1 MNSTKN
7 DEDLNNGKEKNS
19 KKKDS
24 NIYYK
29 SPIDNIN
36 DMVSS
41 ILPKNYINDIAESI
55 VNMDYMSNIIA
66 DILPKNYINTISESI
81 LSQTY
86 MSNLINSIE
95 SILPKN
101 YINTISE
108 TLSVFANNAL
118 KNIIPQNYV
127 PNMFETITNNVSNIC
142 YTDTITNCINEIID
156 SNINLNTIL
165 VNKEIMNN
173 TSVDIEKF
181 DKNDRENTFTNIKE
195 IINISQKDNAEQLI
209 YNKLNEIKKE
219 HPLVAG
225 AIFQIFWIIIS
236 LVIGAFFTQNS
247 NNYYI
252 QNYTVNNNFSIQK
265 DEQSDFIDNARY
277 VIAEKL
283 NVRSG
288 PGKNYEIINTLKYG
302 NVVKVQSKVRYWTE
316 ILYKD
321 IENDILIKG
330 WVYTRYL
337 EKFDIELL
345 NDEP

>member
-1 MNSTKN
+1 MNSTENK
-7 DEDLNNGKEKNS
+7 EELNNDKEKNS
-19 KKKDS
+19 KKKDN
-24 NIYYK
+24 NI
-29 SPIDNIN
+29 SSIDNIN
-36 DMVSS
+36 DMLNS
-41 ILPKNYINDIAESI
+41 ILTKNYINDIAENI
-55 VNMDYMSNIIA
+55 VNINYMSNIID
-66 DILPKNYINTISESI
+66 DILPKNYMNTISESI

-86 MSNLINSIE
+86 MSNLINNIE

-108 TLSVFANNAL
+108 NLNIFANNAL
-118 KNIIPQNYV
+118 KNIIPKNYV
-127 PNMFETITNNVSNIC
+127 TNMLENITNNISNIC
-142 YTDTITNCINEIID
+142 FTDTITNCINEIID
-156 SNINLNTIL
+156 SNINLNKIL
-165 VNKEIMNN
+165 INKEIMDNLS
-173 TSVDIEKF
+173 SVDIEKF
-181 DKNDRENTFTNIKE
+181 DKNDRENTFTDVKE

-209 YNKLNEIKKE
+209 YNKFNEIKKE

-252 QNYTVNNNFSIQK
+252 QNYTINNNISIQK
-265 DEQSDFIDNARY
+265 DEQLDFIDNARY

-302 NVVKVQSKVRYWTE
+302 NVVKVQSKVKYWTE

-345 NDEP
+345 NDET